1 MESLHAKLGRLT
13 EQIAD
18 KGKWSLYTEASKKCI
33 SVESKIAAAESVLRT
48 INTNNESHREPV
60 RKNAGSVER
69 FVEGS
74 PFNEGRENTNDVS
87 ELQETSAQALDRK
100 LNLIE
105 ANAKLK
111 AGVITEET
119 HTILTGSGD
128 VTIPAGLTS
137 LQQKEYR
144 HARAIGLNE
153 AQALKLVRSPLV
165 FRGTAF

>member
-18 KGKWSLYTEASKKCI
+18 KGKWSLYTEASKKSI
-33 SVESKIAAAESVLRT
+33 SVESKIAAAESVLRS
-48 INTNNESHREPV
+48 IGTNNESHRGPA
-60 RKNAGSVER
+60 RKNNGAHEN
-69 FVEGS
+69 FVENN
-74 PFNEGRENTNDVS
+74 PFNEHVNNNGGVEFRET
-87 ELQETSAQALDRK
+87 TAQALDRSLTIKEADVK
-100 LNLIE
+100 LR
-105 ANAKLK
+105 

-119 HTILTGSGD
+119 HKILTGSGD

-137 LQQKEYR
+137 LQAKEYR